1 MPKQMMNTES
11 KRAILFAAAAAVL
24 YACSVPL
31 SKLLLGGVPP
41 VLMAGFFYLGAGI
54 GAVFL
59 LLLRGRAGKAQGL
72 RAFERKDIPFVA
84 GMILLD
90 VLAPVLLFSGLQ
102 KTTAANASL
111 LNNFEIAA
119 TALIALFLF
128 REPVSRRLWL
138 AIALVT
144 AASCLITFDKEG
156 GLAFSVGSVYVLLA
170 AACWGVENNCT
181 KMLSER
187 NPLAIVA
194 LKGIGSGSCSLAIG
208 LALGQRASG
217 TPVVL
222 LTLVVGFLTYGLSIA
237 CYIRAQRALGAAKTS
252 AYYAAAPFIGAVLS
266 FLLLG
271 ERPNAVFIGALLL
284 MGVGAYFATFD
295 RPKTAPPAE

>member
-1 MPKQMMNTES
+1 MEKQKMNTES
-11 KRAILFAAAAAVL
+11 KRAILFAAAAAAL

-41 VLMAGFFYLGAGI
+41 VLLAGLFYFGAGI
-54 GAVFL
+54 GAGFL
-59 LLLRGRAGKAQGL
+59 LLIRDRVARKQVL

-128 REPVSRRLWL
+128 REPVSKRLWI
-138 AIALVT
+138 AIILVT
-144 AASCLITFDKEG
+144 VASCLLTFKREG
-156 GLAFSVGSVYVLLA
+156 GLVFSVGSVYVLLA
-170 AACWGVENNCT
+170 AACWGLENNCT
-181 KMLSER
+181 KMLSGR
-187 NPLAIVA
+187 NPLAVVA
-194 LKGIGSGSCSLAIG
+194 VKGIGSGSCALAIG
-208 LALGQRASG
+208 LALGQHAKSG
-217 TPVVL
+217 SVAL
-222 LTLVVGFLTYGLSIA
+222 LALAVGFLTYGLSIA
-237 CYIRAQRALGAAKTS
+237 CYIRAQRTLGAAKTS
-252 AYYAAAPFIGAVLS
+252 AYYAAAPFIGAALS
-266 FLLLG
+266 FFVLK
-271 ERPNAVFIGALLL
+271 ERPNAAFFVALLL

-295 RPKTAPPAE
+295 RPKPDRSV